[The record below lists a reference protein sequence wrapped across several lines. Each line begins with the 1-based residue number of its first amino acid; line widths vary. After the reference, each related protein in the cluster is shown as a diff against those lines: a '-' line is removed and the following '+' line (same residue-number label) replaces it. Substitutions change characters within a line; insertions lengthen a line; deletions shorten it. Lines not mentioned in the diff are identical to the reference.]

1 MKPEKYFFKIKDDK
15 YRDFTSKLLPTVPYE
30 SVIGVRL
37 PIIKKYAKEYIKDEE
52 CKKFL
57 SSLPHKYLEENIL
70 HGYLISLIKDPDEV
84 IELLNKFLPYVN
96 NWSVCD
102 TIKPVI
108 IKKYPD
114 KFLNVIRKWIKS
126 KEEYRV
132 RFCIVTL
139 LTFYLNDNF
148 TEEINEL
155 VININR
161 EEYYINMARAWYFSF
176 ALVKQY
182 DKTIYIFE
190 KGLLDTWTNNKSI
203 QKARESFRI
212 NSNRKDILLKYKK

>member
-84 IELLNKFLPYVN
+84 IEL
-96 NWSVCD
+96 
-102 TIKPVI
+102 
-108 IKKYPD
+108 
-114 KFLNVIRKWIKS
+114 
-126 KEEYRV
+126 
-132 RFCIVTL
+132 
-139 LTFYLNDNF
+139 
-148 TEEINEL
+148 
-155 VININR
+155 
-161 EEYYINMARAWYFSF
+161 FS
-176 ALVKQY
+176 
-182 DKTIYIFE
+182 
-190 KGLLDTWTNNKSI
+190 
-203 QKARESFRI
+203 R
-212 NSNRKDILLKYKK
+212 

>member
-15 YRDFTSKLLPTVPYE
+15 YRDFTAKLLPTVPYE

-37 PIIKKYAKEYIKDEE
+37 PDIKKYAKEYIKDEE
-52 CKKFL
+52 CKQFL

-70 HGYLISLIKDPDEV
+70 HGYLISLDNDFNEV
-84 IELLNKFLPYVN
+84 IELLDKFLPYVD

-102 TIKPVI
+102 TIKPKVV
-108 IKKYPD
+108 KKHPQE
-114 KFLNVIRKWIKS
+114 FLKYIRKWIKS

-155 VININR
+155 VLSVNR

-182 DKTIYIFE
+182 DKTIYVF
-190 KGLLDTWTNNKSI
+190 KDKLLDKWTNNKSI
-203 QKARESFRI
+203 QKTRESFRVSDSI
-212 NSNRKDILLKYKK
+212 KNELLKYKM